1 MQYLTNPI
9 YERGNIM
16 FTGRYITL
24 LCSIALVILIAA
36 YADEAIAQ
44 NIVSNPGFEAG
55 EVGGLPENWRD
66 QKERGA
72 QGRVVITDT
81 GAHSGRKCL
90 LIEHANDD
98 GYIHPNKSVK
108 AEPGDYTFRFWATS
122 DRNIKFVAQIY
133 YETDWSMMV
142 DESCNLEAGEWTK
155 FEFPVSSLVAFSGS
169 IQIGLT
175 ARGNLWLDDVEL
187 VRSAGA
193 RETADIRIWDTLSPL
208 SRSLDQAIIQGKTG
222 WSAIPTGEAYSPKG
236 DLVLENE
243 YLYVAFLSKE
253 GKVAI
258 RSKSGEKRAEITP
271 LQLKG
276 KPANVTSC
284 KVSSYT
290 GDKAIVEAN
299 FSSEGT
305 ELSVVFSFSKRQI
318 IHVDPAE
325 SAKGIS
331 LFSPIEYAIVP
342 NFISDDLIFTS
353 EVYSSADATLYIP
366 SENLFLGLLEGEE
379 SMLFMTW
386 PEGQQE
392 IRLPLAKSR
401 LFESVDF
408 ENDGKTLYLAIL
420 DAPGIWHKEE
430 LKPSYLEKAV
440 AVDWK
445 RPFPAKWITQL
456 SEDGVNTTYTFKE
469 SEPGTQGFWRA
480 GVGWYTYPVWF
491 NEGKAFYHLGK
502 KVPPRGES
510 LTYFLERKG
519 TPVSVS
525 TPVDIMKQ
533 TLDSQLYESIIDPEG
548 RRNRSLT
555 RPNCAIGT
563 ATCEVT
569 DGLKPIFEAG
579 EEVEKKDY
587 VKGGTEDMVYFLTRE
602 RERALEYQD
611 FAHEM
616 MEFLASTRKDKPEL
630 GWFMDR
636 MGNITKEITEAY
648 EHEKENI
655 KDLEYARELAAKTRA
670 LTERN
675 DPGNFAAFMKLKGEW
690 TGMGGAID
698 DLNRKLHTITR
709 KLFQEAGYSC
719 IKQPEAVKIA
729 EEIRKRTV
737 KCLRRPG
744 GYEIWSNY

>member
-1 MQYLTNPI
+1 MQYLTSPI
-9 YERGNIM
+9 YERGKIM
-16 FTGRYITL
+16 LTGRYTTL
-24 LCSIALVILIAA
+24 LSTIALVILITA
-36 YADEAIAQ
+36 YAEETIAQ

-55 EVGGLPENWRD
+55 EVGGLPEDWRD
-66 QKERGA
+66 QKEGGA
-72 QGRVVITDT
+72 QGRVIITDR
-81 GAHSGRKCL
+81 GAHSGRQCL
-90 LIEHANDD
+90 LIEHTNDE
-98 GYIHPNKSVK
+98 GYIHPNKSVEV
-108 AEPGDYTFRFWATS
+108 EPGDYTFRFWARS
-122 DRNIKFVAQIY
+122 DENIQFAAQIY
-133 YETDWSMMV
+133 YETDWSMML
-142 DESCNLEAGEWTK
+142 DESCNLKAREWTK
-155 FEFPVSSLVAFSGS
+155 FEFPVSSLEAFPGS

-175 ARGNLWLDDVEL
+175 DRGNLWLDDVEL
-187 VRSAGA
+187 TKSAGA
-193 RETADIRIWDTLSPL
+193 REIADIQIWDTSSPL
-208 SRSLDQAIIQGKTG
+208 LRSLDQTSVQAKTG
-222 WSAIPTGEAYSPKG
+222 WSIIPTGEAYSPKG

-243 YLYVAFLSKE
+243 YLYTAFLSKE
-253 GKVAI
+253 GKVVI
-258 RSKSGEKRAEITP
+258 HSKSGKRRAELTP
-271 LQLKG
+271 LQSKG
-276 KPANVTSC
+276 KPAIIASC
-284 KVSSYT
+284 KVSTHT
-290 GDKAIVEAN
+290 GNKAIVEAN
-299 FSSEGT
+299 FAAEGT
-305 ELSVVFSFSKRQI
+305 ELPVVFSFSRKQVI
-318 IHVDPAE
+318 QVKP
-325 SAKGIS
+325 SGSVKGIS
-331 LFSPIEYAIVP
+331 LSSPLEYAIVP
-342 NFISDDLIFTS
+342 NLISDDLIFTR
-353 EVYSSADATLYIP
+353 EAYSSVDTTLYIP

-379 SMLFMTW
+379 SMLFTTW
-386 PEGQQE
+386 PEGRQE
-392 IRLPLAKSR
+392 ISLPLAKSR

-408 ENDGKTLYLAIL
+408 ENDGKPLYLAIL

-430 LKPSYLEKAV
+430 LKPSYLEKVV

-456 SEDGVNTTYTFKE
+456 YEDGLKTTYTFRE

-491 NEGKAFYHLGK
+491 NEGRAFYHLSK
-502 KVPPRGES
+502 KVPPEGES

-519 TPVSVS
+519 TPVSIS

-533 TLDSQLYESIIDPEG
+533 TLDSQLYNSITDPEG

-569 DGLKPIFEAG
+569 DGLKPIFEAR
-579 EEVEKKDY
+579 EEVEKKDI
-587 VKGGTEDMVYFLTRE
+587 VKGGAEDMVYFLTAE
-602 RERALEYQD
+602 RERALEYQE

-616 MEFLASTRKDKPEL
+616 MDFLASTKKDEPEL
-630 GWFMDR
+630 GWFLNR
-636 MGNITKEITEAY
+636 MENIAEEIIEAY

-655 KDLEYARELAAKTRA
+655 KDLDYARELAIKTQA

-675 DPGNFAAFMKLKGEW
+675 DLGNFAAFMKLKGEW

-698 DLNRKLHTITR
+698 DLNRKLHTTTR